1 MIHSKTILLVED
13 TPDDEAL
20 ALRALSREIP
30 RDHVIVARDGVEAID
45 IVLASNGPEESV
57 THFDLILLDL
67 KLPKVSGLEVLAR
80 IKANPKAATIPVV
93 ILSSSREPRDVT
105 EAYRLGAN
113 SYVVKD
119 IDLADFTDAVARIVR
134 YWLLLNEPAPR
145 VPIQGG
151 SHL

>member
-1 MIHSKTILLVED
+1 MIYSKSILLVED

-30 RDHVIVARDGVEAID
+30 RDHVTVARDGVEAID
-45 IVLASNGPEESV
+45 AVLPATDLDTVNF
-57 THFDLILLDL
+57 FDLILLDL
-67 KLPKVSGLEVLAR
+67 KLPKVSGLEVLDR
-80 IKANPKAATIPVV
+80 IKRHPVAAAIPIVV
-93 ILSSSREPRDVT
+93 LSSSREPRDVT
-105 EAYRLGAN
+105 RAYQLGAN

-145 VPIQGG
+145 VTPQNGAQ
-151 SHL
+151 L